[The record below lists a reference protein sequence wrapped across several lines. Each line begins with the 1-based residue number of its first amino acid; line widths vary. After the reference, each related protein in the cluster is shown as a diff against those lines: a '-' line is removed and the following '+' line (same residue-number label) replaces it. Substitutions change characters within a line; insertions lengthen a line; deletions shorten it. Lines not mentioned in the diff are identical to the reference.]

1 MKLFKDKYEIL
12 VQNLTIIDSR
22 MVLVNPKYIPR
33 ETIEGDPLMISEQR
47 FPIDKIDDPIK
58 TVI

>member
-22 MVLVNPKYIPR
+22 MVLVNPKYIQR
-33 ETIEGDPLMISEQR
+33 ETIEGDPLMMSE
-47 FPIDKIDDPIK
+47 
-58 TVI
+58 

>member
-22 MVLVNPKYIPR
+22 MMLVNPKYIPR
-33 ETIEGDPLMISEQR
+33 ETIEGDPLMMSE
-47 FPIDKIDDPIK
+47 
-58 TVI
+58 